1 LNYLIAVIP
10 TILILGYIHARD
22 IPNREPPA
30 ILMKMFVLGM
40 VITLPASVLENIWPV
55 QAGDGSPLE
64 LLLFSLLNIALIEE
78 GLKFLVFML
87 YIWKDLRNFDE
98 IYDGIVYA
106 AFISLGFATLENIFY
121 VSAYGQG
128 TGLVR
133 AFTAVPLHAVC
144 SVYMGAFLGRARFT
158 PGPLLR
164 IFRMTAGFVV
174 PVLIH
179 GIYNYLLFL
188 ESGWISLVVFP
199 GLVLLYY
206 ILGIRKIRESAELS
220 QEEQNNA

>member
-40 VITLPASVLENIWPV
+40 IITLPASVLENIWPV
-55 QAGDGSPLE
+55 QAGGGSPLE

-78 GLKFLVFML
+78 GLKYLVFML
-87 YIWKDLRNFDE
+87 YIWKDLKNFDE

-121 VSAYGQG
+121 VSTYGQG

-158 PGPLLR
+158 PGTVLR
-164 IFRMTAGFVV
+164 SFRLAAGFVV

-206 ILGIRKIRESAELS
+206 VLGIRKIRESAELS